1 MWRGITLASLSNSGN
16 SPTSK
21 QRLINFDNQKE
32 KKSLKALIINTGIPF
47 GPVDL
52 LQFRRSMSL
61 LISSGLVGER
71 KKVEPSG
78 LMTGFPFDLLLR
90 YEL

>member
-1 MWRGITLASLSNSGN
+1 MTLASLSNSGN

-47 GPVDL
+47 GPVDFL
-52 LQFRRSMSL
+52 GSSVSINL
-61 LISSGLVGER
+61 LISSGFVGDR
-71 KKVEPSG
+71 KKFCHQH
-78 LMTGFPFDLLLR
+78 L
-90 YEL
+90 